1 MIEQG
6 QKQRSN
12 DRRQSTAWFS
22 SLTHD
27 RRRARYERRGQEPV
41 SVGQGQLRQDYAA
54 AVPLVDRRVTLSADV
69 E

>member
-6 QKQRSN
+6 QKQRGKE
-12 DRRQSTAWFS
+12 RRQSTAWFS

-27 RRRARYERRGQEPV
+27 RRRDERRGQEPV
-41 SVGQGQLRQDYAA
+41 SVGQGQLRQDYVA
-54 AVPLVDRRVTLSADV
+54 AVPLVDCWVTLSADV